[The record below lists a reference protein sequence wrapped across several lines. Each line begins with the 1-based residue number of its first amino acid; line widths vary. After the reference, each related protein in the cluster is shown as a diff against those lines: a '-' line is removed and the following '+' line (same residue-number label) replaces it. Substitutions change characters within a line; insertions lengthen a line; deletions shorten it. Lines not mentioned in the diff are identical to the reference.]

1 MRKQKAMKLSQ
12 ILFEVEDA
20 AQNPDSDTFQMY
32 HGGKKM
38 TSIPTG
44 LKSVKQGRYESG
56 IGINLTNNF
65 ETAKRYAGGGRVVH
79 IFDIDKDIV
88 HTNDPRAELNLEE
101 VIQFL
106 KDVKRLPKRELII
119 SDLRRYSERR
129 GNIEQ
134 IPADV
139 LNNLIINHEAGAG
152 QAGLEIVRFFL
163 NKGIDGV
170 FTTQGGGEVW
180 FVLFNPS
187 KIKNIAV
194 VKGYPEKDRIML
206 PNPYV

>member
-1 MRKQKAMKLSQ
+1 MKLSS
-12 ILFEVEDA
+12 ILFEGEDA
-20 AQNPDSDTFQMY
+20 AQNPDSGTFQMY
-32 HGGKKM
+32 HGGMKM
-38 TSIPTG
+38 TSIPTE

-65 ETAKRYAGGGRVVH
+65 ETAKRYAGGRRVVH
-79 IFDIDKDIV
+79 LFDIDKDIV

-106 KDVKRLPKRELII
+106 EGVKRLPKRDLII

-129 GNIEQ
+129 GNTKQ
-134 IPADV
+134 VPADV
-139 LNNLIINHEAGAG
+139 LNNLIINHKAGAG
-152 QAGLEIVRFFL
+152 QTGLEIVRFFL
-163 NKGIDGV
+163 DKGIDGV
-170 FTTQGGGEVW
+170 FTTQSDKEVW

-194 VKGYPEKDRIML
+194 VKGYPERDRFML